1 MSLKNKS
8 CALNPLTPLS
18 GGIFRKIFIGIFAGF
33 LFLNVSVVTAQ
44 GNVGQGNVFRPQ
56 GGWENGVPTLINTP
70 YFQGLGV
77 DNTDA
82 SPIYGMSQGYYNY
95 TKNWHNYKNVTPV
108 ALERKFEGDDATA
121 TSPYVFADEFNTIV
135 GALRGIWNAVSGGE
149 HFFGINGE
157 PTNGVRLTVHGEVQL
172 GNGACPDNCLGTG
185 FPTSPQ
191 AGEILFNTA
200 DTHFWYYNGTSWR
213 QLDTPDCDSCTAYE
227 YTCEDDNDN
236 DETGV
241 WNGGTV
247 ECSPA
252 NFDASGGTDYIAN
265 TASDTVCSAEDMST
279 PEAEALCSVGG
290 AGIDEV
296 CEPVVDHYETRCDPA
311 TNTIFW
317 YDDCG
322 EKASGGGSPFVEAC
336 ANGCHDVVDYSACF
350 VAGTQIT
357 MADGSKKNIE
367 EVRIGEKIRGISGI
381 NTVVGFHR
389 PLLGKKALYAFNDGE
404 AFVTAEHPFLTT
416 DGWKALDPK
425 LAKSVHLDIEIG
437 QLAVGDTLITE
448 TGEVK
453 LEKISR
459 KDSILSAPAGLI
471 PSTARFS
478 REVIESRD
486 FAPAKTQLY
495 NFKLD
500 GDHTYIADGFV
511 VHNKQDCGSGGCI
524 CEDIDQDGECDY
536 YSYPLAGR
544 TGHCADANSTPC
556 AFDSEC
562 QDLLSDPNATCD
574 GMIHPMHPQYSTGV
588 GFCCDSQRCYNT
600 TCTKDADCSVMV
612 GQGSWCDMSNP
623 QYTGDYTCADGEKG
637 CGTGSGWTDP
647 YDTDNYEYNATDL
660 FYDSPRSPNVK
671 FAGICNDQGCGGAEN
686 EINVF

>member
-8 CALNPLTPLS
+8 CALNPKFFCRDAMHGVSTA
-18 GGIFRKIFIGIFAGF
+18 ITKFFIGIFAGF
-33 LFLNVSVVTAQ
+33 LLLNVSVVNAGDTTGSTNTNNLVAGASNQ
-44 GNVGQGNVFRPQ
+44 I
-56 GGWENGVPTLINTP
+56 GWENGVPTAIDTP
-70 YFQGLGV
+70 YFQGLDV

-108 ALERKFEGDDATA
+108 ALEKKSAGATA

-157 PTNGVRLTVHGEVQL
+157 PTNGVRLTVHGAVQL
-172 GNGACPDNCLGTG
+172 GNAACPDNCLGTG
-185 FPTSPQ
+185 FPASSQ
-191 AGEILFNTA
+191 AGEILFNTS
-200 DTHFWYYNGTSWR
+200 DSHFYYYNGEDWR

-227 YTCEDDNDN
+227 YTCTDDNDGDN
-236 DETGV
+236 TGV

-247 ECSPA
+247 ECNPA
-252 NFDASGGTDYIAN
+252 NFDASGGTTYDDNLNN
-265 TASDTVCSAEDMST
+265 TQYQTTVCSAEDMST

-290 AGIDEV
+290 GGGDE
-296 CEPVVDHYETRCDPA
+296 CDPIIDHYETRCDPA
-311 TNTIFW
+311 TNTIYW

-322 EKASGGGSPFVEAC
+322 DKAKSGRFVEAC

-367 EVRIGEKIRGISGI
+367 EVRIGEKIRGISGV
-381 NTVVGFHR
+381 NTVLGFHR
-389 PLLGKKALYAFNDGE
+389 PLLGKKALYAFNDGQ

-459 KDSILSAPAGLI
+459 D
-471 PSTARFS
+471 F
-478 REVIESRD
+478 IESRD
-486 FAPAKTQLY
+486 FASAETQLY

-511 VHNKQDCGSGGCI
+511 VLFWKLI
-524 CEDIDQDGECDY
+524 
-536 YSYPLAGR
+536 
-544 TGHCADANSTPC
+544 
-556 AFDSEC
+556 
-562 QDLLSDPNATCD
+562 
-574 GMIHPMHPQYSTGV
+574 
-588 GFCCDSQRCYNT
+588 FCNR
-600 TCTKDADCSVMV
+600 
-612 GQGSWCDMSNP
+612 
-623 QYTGDYTCADGEKG
+623 
-637 CGTGSGWTDP
+637 
-647 YDTDNYEYNATDL
+647 
-660 FYDSPRSPNVK
+660 K
-671 FAGICNDQGCGGAEN
+671 FQFA
-686 EINVF
+686 VF